1 MGRMTS
7 TLVGIVLAGGVGS
20 RFRSRRPK
28 IVHDLLGRPMVG
40 WAVDA
45 LRAAGCTEVV
55 VVAGPATADDV
66 RAALPDVRVAVQAT
80 PRGTGDA
87 AAVGLAAAPAAARV
101 LIAGGDTPCLRPD
114 TLRALAAVQ
123 NDAGAPVSVL
133 TARFAD
139 PHGYG
144 RVVRAEDGGVARI
157 VEERDADGPTR
168 AIDEIN
174 AGVYAAD
181 ADFLR
186 RALPTLTTANAQGE
200 LYLVDIVAA
209 ARAEGRPVPILCCED
224 PAEIHGIND
233 RAQFAEAAVILRD
246 RLVRRWQSA
255 GVGFLDP
262 ASVWIEASV
271 ELAADVVVG
280 PQVMLHGRTIIA
292 EGARIDAGCILR
304 DCRVGV
310 DAHLKPHV
318 VAEGADI
325 GPGAEAGP
333 FAHLRSGTVLADGS
347 RVGNFVETK
356 KTRLGPGSKANHL
369 SYLGDADIGAG
380 VNVGAGTI
388 TCNYDGVDKHRTVIG
403 DGAFIG
409 SDTQLVA
416 PVTVG
421 AGAVVGAGT
430 TVTRDVPPDALAVS
444 RTPQRE
450 IAGWA
455 ARNGP
460 AARKAAKARN
470 KEEGRQ

>member
-1 MGRMTS
+1 MTS
-7 TLVGIVLAGGVGS
+7 TLVGIVLAGGIGS

-45 LRAAGCTEVV
+45 LRAAGCDDVV
-55 VVAGPATADDV
+55 VVASPATADDV
-66 RAALPDVRVAVQAT
+66 RAALPDVRLAVQAE

-114 TLRALAAVQ
+114 TLRALADAQ
-123 NDAGAPVSVL
+123 DAAGAPVAVL

-144 RVVRAEDGGVARI
+144 RVVRADDGGVARI
-157 VEERDADGPTR
+157 VEERDADAATR

-181 ADFLR
+181 AAFLR
-186 RALPTLTTANAQGE
+186 RVLPALTTANAQGE
-200 LYLVDIVAA
+200 LYLVDVVGS
-209 ARAEGRPVPILCCED
+209 ARAEGQPVPALCCTD
-224 PAEIHGIND
+224 PSEIHGIND
-233 RAQFAEAAVILRD
+233 RGQFAEAAAILRG
-246 RLVRRWQSA
+246 RLVRHWQRH

-262 ASVWIEASV
+262 DTVWIEASV
-271 ELAADVVVG
+271 ELASDVVVG
-280 PQVMLHGRTIIA
+280 PQVMMYGHTRVA
-292 EGARIDAGCILR
+292 AGARIDTGCVLR
-304 DCRVGV
+304 DCRIGA
-310 DAHLKPHV
+310 DAHLKPYV
-318 VAEGADI
+318 VAEGAEI
-325 GPGAEAGP
+325 AERVEAGP
-333 FAHLRSGTVLADGS
+333 FAHLRSGTVLAEGS

-369 SYLGDADIGAG
+369 SYLGDAEVGAG
-380 VNVGAGTI
+380 VNIGAGTI

-430 TVTRDVPPDALAVS
+430 TVTRDVPADALTVS
-444 RTPQRE
+444 RTPQRD
-450 IAGWA
+450 IDGWA
-455 ARNGP
+455 RRNGP
-460 AARKAAKARN
+460 AARKAAKAGKN
-470 KEEGRQ
+470 KDQS